1 MWGEITCIYNVNC
14 PIWNIIGTFPP
25 IRDILWYM
33 NCTMQHHQ
41 LAMPT
46 SQQIPTF
53 NLGNYYQN
61 ISPMSGMI
69 MMIHWQRWSGYNNN
83 AIKCE
88 YDIIMKMHDYDYNY
102 SKPNV
107 IDYEYNSC
115 VSMHLYVY
123 GYQNHHRISQ
133 KGSQNTKYAASAS
146 SRV

>member
-33 NCTMQHHQ
+33 NCTMQHPQ

-88 YDIIMKMHDYDYNY
+88 YDIIMKMHDYDYEYNY
-102 SKPNV
+102 SENKCNRLRVQFMCFHAFVRIRVPKPSPNFPK
-107 IDYEYNSC
+107 
-115 VSMHLYVY
+115 
-123 GYQNHHRISQ
+123 GFPKYQIRSLGL
-133 KGSQNTKYAASAS
+133 K
-146 SRV
+146 